1 KCKIMLLDDY
11 SPDTDTGECY
21 RKDGQDDLPKVIT
34 KAEFDRLKNE
44 FEGDGQTVEL
54 DWKPLAEYGR

>member
-1 KCKIMLLDDY
+1 LIDDY
-11 SPDTDTGECY
+11 GQCY
-21 RKDGQDDLPKVIT
+21 RFNIYVDEFPGTPIT
-34 KAEFDRLKNE
+34 KAEFDRVQKE